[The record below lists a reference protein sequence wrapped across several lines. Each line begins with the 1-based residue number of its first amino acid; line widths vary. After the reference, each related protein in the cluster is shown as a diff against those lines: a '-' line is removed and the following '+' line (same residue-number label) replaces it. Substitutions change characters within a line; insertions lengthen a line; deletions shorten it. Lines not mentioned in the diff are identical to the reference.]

1 MSSKDII
8 RKNKT
13 KLQDILCGNYK
24 LILDK
29 VYEKELITQRD
40 YKNLK
45 SINKENLSG
54 HVTEMVDTIMDKS
67 EKACKDFLYLLQ
79 TDQAVKETFLDLE
92 NLQLRGTRVLPAPVQ
107 TTSPDEGNMEPE
119 CKRQKKDFYKINSE
133 PVGCCL
139 IINNEKFPSLSVEN
153 GKLRRGTDKDAESL
167 AKVFS
172 WLGFR
177 VLMCK
182 DQTKDRMDQTLQC
195 FASPGDAIQ
204 VQDLVI
210 KEWSENRF
218 TDLQQLPHHGDVF
231 VCCILT
237 HGAQGVVLGT
247 DLEPLEIKEIKH
259 FFGAT
264 DQSPLTGK
272 PKVFLIQACQGPN
285 MQQRVLLNDLEED
298 SSTSIP
304 EAADILVALST
315 VEDYVSLRDE
325 DEGSW
330 FIQSVCEQ
338 LLEQCPGGE
347 DIISILHH
355 VNDQVCKKE
364 GSIYNKKHNTY
375 IRAKQ
380 APELHSTLRKKL
392 VLLPKST

>member
-92 NLQLRGTRVLPAPVQ
+92 NLQLRGTR
-107 TTSPDEGNMEPE
+107 
-119 CKRQKKDFYKINSE
+119 DFYKINSE

-195 FASPGDAIQ
+195 F
-204 VQDLVI
+204 
-210 KEWSENRF
+210 
-218 TDLQQLPHHGDVF
+218 LPHHGDVF

-347 DIISILHH
+347 DIVSILHR
-355 VNDQVCKKE
+355 VNDEVCKKE
-364 GSIYNKKHNTY
+364 APTY
-375 IRAKQ
+375 QGPAKQ

-392 VLLPKST
+392 VLFPKST